1 MLVAVE
7 GIDGVG
13 KSTLVERLA
22 EEARGRGVSVRV
34 VTFPQYHDTT
44 FGSLI
49 TQYLNGRFGDVSM
62 VSEYLS
68 SLLFAAE
75 RYECR
80 SRLRELIRTVD
91 LVIIDRYVAS
101 NIAYNCAKVPRDQR
115 HELARWV
122 QNLEF
127 DIFRIPKP
135 TIQVLLK
142 LETKRASGLLSGRK
156 KKTYTD
162 HMDAYESDSSYLA
175 ECSSVY
181 EWLARQ
187 GAVGPWVTVDVS
199 DERGRLRA
207 KEHIAAEVWQRVTEA
222 LRPLAKDGSIAEDA
236 ALRLFDVHGN
246 SGLPPPGDA

>member
-1 MLVAVE
+1 MLVALE

-13 KSTLVERLA
+13 KSSLAERLA
-22 EEARGRGVSVRV
+22 DEARAQGVAVRA

-49 TQYLNGRFGDVSM
+49 TQYLNGRFGDVNE

-80 SRLRELIRTVD
+80 SRLRELIRSVD
-91 LVIIDRYVAS
+91 LVIVDRYVAS
-101 NIAYNCAKVPRDQR
+101 NIAYNCAKVPREQR
-115 HELARWV
+115 HELARWIE
-122 QNLEF
+122 NLEF
-127 DIFRIPKP
+127 DMFRIPRP
-135 TIQVLLK
+135 SVQVLLR
-142 LETKRASGLLSGRK
+142 LEARQAGGLLSGRK

-199 DERGRLRA
+199 DQHGRLRA
-207 KEHIAAEVWQRVTEA
+207 KDRIAEEVWRSLTEA
-222 LRPLAKDGSIAEDA
+222 FEPLSADGTSVREET
-236 ALRLFDVHGN
+236 LHLFDVHGN
-246 SGLPPPGDA
+246 QV